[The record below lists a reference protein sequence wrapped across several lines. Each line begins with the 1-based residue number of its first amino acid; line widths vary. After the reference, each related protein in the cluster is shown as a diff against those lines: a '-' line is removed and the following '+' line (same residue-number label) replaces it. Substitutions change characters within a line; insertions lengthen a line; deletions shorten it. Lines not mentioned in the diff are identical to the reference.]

1 MKTEKKTRVSF
12 SGKVLSIELP
22 KSWPELT
29 QEELRGIYD
38 LKAEVEPDHFI
49 FRAFCLLSG
58 CRVIRHAGDG
68 FLCAF
73 PVDGSGDVPC
83 MVKPIELVELLDPLS
98 FLMSPGDVAVRLDSM
113 RGCSA
118 VDAQLHGVS
127 FGDYITL
134 DNLYQGFIA
143 SRSDASLVAMAR
155 KLYPGIQVDVL
166 SVAEQL
172 NILNWFVQ
180 LKTVF
185 SSAFPHFFRPVKD
198 GDGNDPMSPLE
209 VMNNEIRILTGGD
222 VTKEKV
228 VLAID
233 CWRALTEL
241 DFKAK
246 EATEMKERMNKK

>member
-1 MKTEKKTRVSF
+1 
-12 SGKVLSIELP
+12 
-22 KSWPELT
+22 
-29 QEELRGIYD
+29 
-38 LKAEVEPDHFI
+38 
-49 FRAFCLLSG
+49 
-58 CRVIRHAGDG
+58 
-68 FLCAF
+68 
-73 PVDGSGDVPC
+73 
-83 MVKPIELVELLDPLS
+83 MVRPMELVELLDPLN
-98 FLMSPGDVAVRLDSM
+98 FLLSPGDVAVRLDSM

-134 DNLYQGFIA
+134 ENLYQGFIA

-198 GDGNDPMSPLE
+198 GDGNGPMSPLE

-246 EATEMKERMNKK
+246 EATEMKKRMNKK